1 MPLLPWF
8 VRGGLTPRCQWANAA
23 TPANWAKGTSA
34 VYEQVK
40 GLGGIV
46 QGSQNIR
53 FFDAANEGGFLCA
66 A

>member
-1 MPLLPWF
+1 
-8 VRGGLTPRCQWANAA
+8 
-23 TPANWAKGTSA
+23 